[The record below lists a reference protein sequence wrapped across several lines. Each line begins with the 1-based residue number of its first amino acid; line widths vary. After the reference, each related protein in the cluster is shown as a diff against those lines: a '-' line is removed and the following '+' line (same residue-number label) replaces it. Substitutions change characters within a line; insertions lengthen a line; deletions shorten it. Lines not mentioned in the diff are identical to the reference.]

1 MKRYLK
7 TLVLFWSASISAEME
22 YRANFILATLSSLA
36 SMGGALFA
44 LWALLRTEYA
54 MAGWSFDQALIV
66 VGIYTMLDG
75 LQQTLL
81 APNRQQINEFVR
93 NGTLDFVLIKPVDA
107 QFWLSARKVS
117 VWGVPNT
124 LLGMALI
131 VYVASFRLEPAAALT
146 DYPRLVVPLAA
157 GILIY
162 YALGYLL
169 STLTIWFTKLSN
181 VTHAMHA
188 LLEAGRYPV
197 GAYPPAY
204 RVFFT
209 FVVPVAFMT
218 TVPADA
224 LLGRAQPAWV
234 LGGLAIAAVLLVAAR
249 LFWLF
254 ALRFYTSASS

>member
-7 TLVLFWSASISAEME
+7 TLSIFWSASISAEME
-22 YRANFILATLSSLA
+22 YRANFVLATVSSVATL
-36 SMGGALFA
+36 GGALFA

-54 MAGWSFDQALIV
+54 LADWSFDQALIV
-66 VGIYTMLDG
+66 VGIYTVLDG

-81 APNRQQINEFVR
+81 APNRQQINELVR
-93 NGTLDFVLIKPVDA
+93 NGTLDFVLLKPIDA

-117 VWGVPNT
+117 VWGVPNV
-124 LLGMALI
+124 LLGAGMI
-131 VYVASFRLEPAAALT
+131 IYVGSLRLEPAVGLF
-146 DYPRLVVPLAA
+146 DYLRLIIPLGA
-157 GILIY
+157 GITIY

-181 VTHAMHA
+181 VTHAMQA
-188 LLEAGRYPV
+188 LLEAGRYPIA
-197 GAYPPAY
+197 AYPQTY
-204 RVFFT
+204 RAFFT

-224 LLGRAQPAWV
+224 LLGRGEVRWV
-234 LGGLAIAAVLLVAAR
+234 FAGVAIALALLVVAR
-249 LFWLF
+249 LFWQF

>member
-1 MKRYLK
+1 MTRYLK
-7 TLVLFWSASISAEME
+7 TLAVFWSASVSAEME

-36 SMGGALFA
+36 SLGGALFA

-54 MAGWSFDQALIV
+54 MAGWTFDQALIV
-66 VGIYTMLDG
+66 VGIYTLLDG

-81 APNRQQINEFVR
+81 APNRQQISEFVR
-93 NGTLDFVLIKPVDA
+93 QGTLDFVLIKPIDA

-117 VWGVPNT
+117 VWGVPNVF
-124 LLGMALI
+124 LGLGLI
-131 VYVASFRLEPAAALT
+131 VYVASFRLDPAATWPAYLRLLT
-146 DYPRLVVPLAA
+146 PLTA
-157 GILIY
+157 GVLIY

-188 LLEAGRYPV
+188 LLEAGRYPIA
-197 GAYPPAY
+197 AYPGAY

-209 FVVPVAFMT
+209 FVLPVAFMT

-224 LLGRAQPAWV
+224 LIGRGQTRWV
-234 LGGLAIAAVLLVAAR
+234 LGGIAIAVVLLIAAR
-249 LFWLF
+249 LFWRY